1 MVNDSSTMFGVC
13 SMKKSVIFVLIL
25 LLLIPSSLGSTIAT
39 DTLYLLGTVGPRHF
53 LEVSQ
58 IAGETHETAIPL
70 DSGDAVMGSPGLG
83 ANVGS
88 WSVSSNSQA
97 NLVLVVEYTPFEAT
111 VNESLVQ
118 IPYTLNNGSTDVTS
132 GSVFKTLVRTN
143 GVYSSEQ
150 NSGSIYIKRTNT
162 TSYPPSNGYL
172 ATITFILST
181 E

>member
-1 MVNDSSTMFGVC
+1 MVNDNSTMFGVC

-162 TSYPPSNGYL
+162 NSYPPSNGYL

>member
-1 MVNDSSTMFGVC
+1 MVNDNSTMFGVC

-58 IAGETHETAIPL
+58 IAGETQETAIPL

-162 TSYPPSNGYL
+162 NSYPPSNGYL

>member
-1 MVNDSSTMFGVC
+1 MVNDNSTMFGVC

>member
-1 MVNDSSTMFGVC
+1 MIDDSSTMFGVC
-13 SMKKSVIFVLIL
+13 SMKRIVILVLIL
-25 LLLIPSSLGSTIAT
+25 LLLIPFSLGSTIAT

-162 TSYPPSNGYL
+162 NSYPPSNGYL

>member
-1 MVNDSSTMFGVC
+1 
-13 SMKKSVIFVLIL
+13 MKKSVIFVLIL

-58 IAGETHETAIPL
+58 IAGETQETAIPL

-162 TSYPPSNGYL
+162 NSYPPSNGYL

>member
-1 MVNDSSTMFGVC
+1 MGDDNSTMFGVC

-162 TSYPPSNGYL
+162 NSYPPSNGYL

>member
-58 IAGETHETAIPL
+58 IAGETQETAIPL

-162 TSYPPSNGYL
+162 NSYTPSNGYL